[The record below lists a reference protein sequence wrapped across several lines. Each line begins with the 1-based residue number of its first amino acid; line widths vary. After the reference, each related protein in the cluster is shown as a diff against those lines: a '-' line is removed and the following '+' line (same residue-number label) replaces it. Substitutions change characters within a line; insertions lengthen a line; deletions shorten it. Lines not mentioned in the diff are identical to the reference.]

1 MAAPSGAVFL
11 CPRALDCNV
20 GRSRRVRI
28 DDGIGKVNPMEIGQP
43 VSPVEPAQ
51 TEPIW
56 PPLPKQTFTP
66 AEPPEAALDQ
76 AALNGAVVMPRAPE
90 SVGEIGLSPSFLLE
104 HVIKVIHYAETPTAE
119 HVARVVGL
127 PTRIMVEL
135 LDALKSD
142 RMCEII
148 GGSTYDLS
156 STYRF
161 RLTEKG
167 RARAEEA
174 LAHCRY
180 AGAAPVTLNQ
190 YERVISGLG
199 TSRRPTKEAIQE
211 ALSSLILDP
220 TAAQFLERAFHS
232 GRSTMVFGPSGNG
245 KTHVIT
251 EFIRR
256 LGGEVLV
263 PYAIYAYGQII
274 RIYDPQNHERVRD
287 EDVAR
292 EDVGQGFK
300 RTVAR
305 DDLEDRRWVRI
316 KRPGLIVGGELT
328 AESLELGYD
337 PLTHFYQ
344 APKHLKAQ
352 GGFLVVD
359 DFGRQKVS
367 PTELLNRWIMAM
379 ERGRDNL
386 LLRTGESIDVP
397 FHITLLLSTNL
408 NPTDLADAA
417 FLRRIPYKAYIPPT
431 SPEQFSK
438 ILRKVATEYKVSY
451 TDSDLEAAVVAIE
464 KIAENGL
471 SGSLARDLVAIL
483 VDSGELEG
491 KSPEITPAG
500 VTLAYKQFSG
510 FAQHEA
516 AAALESKKP
525 ARRPGNA

>member
-1 MAAPSGAVFL
+1 MEDGQLDSGSTQVESPAV
-11 CPRALDCNV
+11 
-20 GRSRRVRI
+20 
-28 DDGIGKVNPMEIGQP
+28 
-43 VSPVEPAQ
+43 
-51 TEPIW
+51 W
-56 PPLPKQTFTP
+56 PPLPKQLFDP
-66 AEPPEAALDQ
+66 QQQPAAASLAEPATET
-76 AALNGAVVMPRAPE
+76 AVTMPKAPE
-90 SVGEIGLSPSFLLE
+90 TLEEIGLSPSFLLE
-104 HVIKVIHYAETPTAE
+104 HVIKVIHYAEAPTAE

-127 PTRIMVEL
+127 PTRQVVEL

-161 RLTEKG
+161 RLTDKG
-167 RARAEEA
+167 KARAEQA
-174 LAHCRY
+174 LEHCRY
-180 AGAAPVTLNQ
+180 AGAAPVTVSQ
-190 YERVISGLG
+190 YEKVITGMG
-199 TSRRPTKEAIQE
+199 TSRRPTLEAIRE
-211 ALSSLILDP
+211 ALASLILDP
-220 TAAQFLERAFHS
+220 TAATFLERAFHS

-256 LGGEVLV
+256 LGGQVLV

-274 RIYDPQNHERVRD
+274 RIYDPLNHEQVRD
-287 EDVAR
+287 EDTGR
-292 EDVGQGFK
+292 EEMGQGFK
-300 RTVAR
+300 RTAAR
-305 DDLEDRRWVRI
+305 DDLVDRRWVKI

-337 PLTHFYQ
+337 PMTHFYQ

-408 NPTDLADAA
+408 NPADLADAA
-417 FLRRIPYKAYIPPT
+417 FLRRIPYKAYIPAT
-431 SPEQFSK
+431 SPEQFGK
-438 ILRKVATEYKVSY
+438 ILTKVSGEYGATLREDILKFTVDAVDKVA
-451 TDSDLEAAVVAIE
+451 A
-464 KIAENGL
+464 NGL
-471 SGSLARDLVAIL
+471 SGSLARDLVSIV
-483 VDSGELEG
+483 VDTAKMEG
-491 KSPEITPAG
+491 TTPEITAAAM
-500 VTLAYKQFSG
+500 TMAYKQFSG
-510 FAQHEA
+510 FAQQSA
-516 AAALESKKP
+516 AAESVP
-525 ARRPGNA
+525 ARKSTRQQPATAAQSASA

>member
-1 MAAPSGAVFL
+1 MPARTS
-11 CPRALDCNV
+11 
-20 GRSRRVRI
+20 VRI
-28 DDGIGKVNPMEIGQP
+28 DDGYGKVNPMEGQ
-43 VSPVEPAQ
+43 SDTQALDNEPRA
-51 TEPIW
+51 IW
-56 PPLPKQTFTP
+56 PPLPRKAAEAESPESAP
-66 AEPPEAALDQ
+66 AGH
-76 AALNGAVVMPRAPE
+76 ALNGASPALPKAPE
-90 SVGEIGLSPSFLLE
+90 TVHDIGLSPSFLLE

-127 PTRIMVEL
+127 PTRHIIEL

-174 LAHCRY
+174 LNHCRY
-180 AGAAPVTLNQ
+180 AGAAPVTVEQ
-190 YERVISGLG
+190 YERVITGMG
-199 TSRRPTKEAIQE
+199 VSRRPTLEAINE
-211 ALSSLILDP
+211 ALSSLILDE
-220 TAAQFLERAFHS
+220 TAATFLARAFHS

-263 PYAIYAYGQII
+263 PFAIYAYGQII
-274 RIYDPQNHERVRD
+274 RIYDPLNHTKVRD
-287 EDVAR
+287 EETVR

-300 RTVAR
+300 RTVGR
-305 DDLEDRRWVRI
+305 DDLVDRRWVKI

-337 PLTHFYQ
+337 PLTHSYQ

-397 FHITLLLSTNL
+397 FQITLLLSTNL
-408 NPTDLADAA
+408 NPADLADAA

-431 SPEQFSK
+431 SPEQFGR
-438 ILRKVATEYKVSY
+438 ILRKVCDESGMRYTEE
-451 TDSDLEAAVVAIE
+451 TLDAAVTAIDL
-464 KIAENGL
+464 ASNHGL
-471 SGSLARDLVAIL
+471 SGSLARDLVSIL
-483 VDSGELEG
+483 KDNAEMEGRLPEL
-491 KSPEITPAG
+491 SPHE

-510 FAQHEA
+510 FAQQTSEQA
-516 AAALESKKP
+516 GAK
-525 ARRPGNA
+525 RPSRAPNTGD

>member
-1 MAAPSGAVFL
+1 MEEGK
-11 CPRALDCNV
+11 LD
-20 GRSRRVRI
+20 
-28 DDGIGKVNPMEIGQP
+28 
-43 VSPVEPAQ
+43 SPTTQIEPKPA
-51 TEPIW
+51 IW
-56 PPLPKQTFTP
+56 PPLPKKSDD
-66 AEPPEAALDQ
+66 AALGQ
-76 AALNGAVVMPRAPE
+76 PEEHSLNGAVAALPRAPE
-90 SVGEIGLSPSFLLE
+90 TVQDIGLSPSFLVEL
-104 HVIKVIHYAETPTAE
+104 VLKVIHYAETPTAE

-127 PTRIMVEL
+127 PTRHIIEL
-135 LDALKSD
+135 LDALKSE
-142 RMCEII
+142 RFCEII

-161 RLTEKG
+161 RLTETGKK
-167 RARAEEA
+167 RAEEA
-174 LAHCRY
+174 LERCRY
-180 AGAAPVTLNQ
+180 AGAAPVTVGQ
-190 YERVISGLG
+190 YERVISGLAANP
-199 TSRRPTKEAIQE
+199 RPTTEAIRE

-220 TAAQFLERAFHS
+220 TAATYLERAFHS
-232 GRSTMVFGPSGNG
+232 CRSTMVFGPSGNG

-251 EFIRR
+251 EFIKH

-274 RIYDPQNHERVRD
+274 RIYDPLNHHQIRD
-287 EDVAR
+287 DLTVR

-300 RTVAR
+300 RASAR
-305 DDLEDRRWVRI
+305 DDMVDRRWVRI

-397 FHITLLLSTNL
+397 FKITLLLSTNL
-408 NPTDLADAA
+408 NPADLADAA

-438 ILRKVATEYKVSY
+438 ILRKVAAEYKVSY

-464 KIAENGL
+464 KLAENGL
-471 SGSLARDLVAIL
+471 SGSLARDIVAIL

-491 KSPEITPAG
+491 KAPEVTPEG

-525 ARRPGNA
+525 ARPPGSA

>member
-1 MAAPSGAVFL
+1 
-11 CPRALDCNV
+11 
-20 GRSRRVRI
+20 
-28 DDGIGKVNPMEIGQP
+28 MEIGQ
-43 VSPVEPAQ
+43 SDGPA
-51 TEPIW
+51 TEDTQPKAIW
-56 PPLPKQTFTP
+56 PPMPRQDFP
-66 AEPPEAALDQ
+66 AEPPAPESAPEPPSP
-76 AALNGAVVMPRAPE
+76 NGSITLPRAPDTVE
-90 SVGEIGLSPSFLLE
+90 DIGLSPSFLLE

-127 PTRIMVEL
+127 PTRIIVEL

-180 AGAAPVTLNQ
+180 AGAAPVTVSQ
-190 YERVISGLG
+190 YERVITGLD
-199 TSRRPTKEAIQE
+199 TSRRPTREAIRE

-220 TAAQFLERAFHS
+220 TAAEFLEKAFHS

-274 RIYDPQNHERVRD
+274 RIYDPLNHERIRD
-287 EDVAR
+287 ADTVR

-300 RTVAR
+300 RTVSR
-305 DDLEDRRWVRI
+305 DDLYDRRWVRI

-438 ILRKVATEYKVSY
+438 ILRKVATESGVSFN
-451 TDSDLEAAVVAIE
+451 DARLEASVIAID

-471 SGSLARDLVAIL
+471 SGSLARDLISIIIDNA
-483 VDSGELEG
+483 ELEG
-491 KSPEITPAG
+491 KKPEVTPEAA
-500 VTLAYKQFSG
+500 TNAYKQFSG

-516 AAALESKKP
+516 AAALEGRKTAK
-525 ARRPGNA
+525 RPGGSA

>member
-1 MAAPSGAVFL
+1 ME
-11 CPRALDCNV
+11 
-20 GRSRRVRI
+20 
-28 DDGIGKVNPMEIGQP
+28 DGQSDS
-43 VSPVEPAQ
+43 SPPHTEQ
-51 TEPIW
+51 TAIW
-56 PPLPKQTFTP
+56 PPLPRKSLGS
-66 AEPPEAALDQ
+66 AEGEGEDSGAPSQNGTSVAL
-76 AALNGAVVMPRAPE
+76 PRAPE
-90 SVGEIGLSPSFLLE
+90 TVQDIGLSPSFLVEL
-104 HVIKVIHYAETPTAE
+104 VLKVIHYAETPTAE

-127 PTRIMVEL
+127 PTRHVVEL
-135 LDALKSD
+135 LDALKSE
-142 RMCEII
+142 RLCEII

-167 RARAEEA
+167 NARAEES
-174 LAHCRY
+174 LERCRY
-180 AGAAPVTLNQ
+180 AGAAPVTVGQ
-190 YERVISGLG
+190 YERVITGLG
-199 TSRRPTKEAIQE
+199 VSRRPTTEAIRE
-211 ALSSLILDP
+211 ALSSLIMDP
-220 TAAQFLERAFHS
+220 TAATFLERAFHS

-263 PYAIYAYGQII
+263 PYSIYAYGQII
-274 RIYDPQNHERVRD
+274 RIYDPLNHERIRD
-287 EDVAR
+287 DDTVR

-300 RTVAR
+300 RTAAR
-305 DDLEDRRWVRI
+305 DDMVDRRWVKI

-408 NPTDLADAA
+408 NPADLADAA

-431 SPEQFSK
+431 SSDQFTE
-438 ILRKVATEYKVSY
+438 ILRKVSAEYGAGYREDNLKAIV
-451 TDSDLEAAVVAIE
+451 AAVDAL
-464 KIAENGL
+464 ASGL
-471 SGSLARDLVAIL
+471 SGSLARDLVSIV
-483 VDSGELEG
+483 VDNAEMEGRQAELTAE
-491 KSPEITPAG
+491 S
-500 VTLAYKQFSG
+500 VTMAYKQFSG
-510 FAQHEA
+510 IAQQDDA
-516 AAALESKKP
+516 KP
-525 ARRPGNA
+525 AGPKKS

>member
-1 MAAPSGAVFL
+1 MEEGK
-11 CPRALDCNV
+11 LD
-20 GRSRRVRI
+20 
-28 DDGIGKVNPMEIGQP
+28 
-43 VSPVEPAQ
+43 SPATQIEPKPA
-51 TEPIW
+51 IW
-56 PPLPKQTFTP
+56 PPLPKKSD
-66 AEPPEAALDQ
+66 EAALGQPEDHSQ
-76 AALNGAVVMPRAPE
+76 NGATATMPRAPE
-90 SVGEIGLSPSFLLE
+90 TVQDIGLSPSFLVEL
-104 HVIKVIHYAETPTAE
+104 VLKVIHYAETPTAE

-127 PTRIMVEL
+127 PTRHVIEL
-135 LDALKSD
+135 LDALKSE
-142 RMCEII
+142 RFCEII
-148 GGSTYDLS
+148 GGSSYDLS

-161 RLTEKG
+161 RLTETGKK
-167 RARAEEA
+167 RAEEA
-174 LAHCRY
+174 LERCRY
-180 AGAAPVTLNQ
+180 AGAAPVTVGQ

-199 TSRRPTKEAIQE
+199 ANPRPTTEAIRE

-220 TAAQFLERAFHS
+220 TAATYLERAFHS
-232 GRSTMVFGPSGNG
+232 CRSTMVFGPSGNG

-251 EFIRR
+251 EFIKH

-274 RIYDPQNHERVRD
+274 RIYDPLNHHQIRD
-287 EDVAR
+287 DQTVR

-300 RTVAR
+300 RTSAR
-305 DDLEDRRWVRI
+305 DDMVDRRWVRI

-397 FHITLLLSTNL
+397 FKITLLLSTNL
-408 NPTDLADAA
+408 NPADLADAA

-431 SPEQFSK
+431 TPEQFTE
-438 ILRKVATEYKVSY
+438 ILRKVSAEYGANFTEPNL
-451 TDSDLEAAVVAIE
+451 TAAVAAID
-464 KIAENGL
+464 KMAANGL
-471 SGSLARDLVAIL
+471 SGSLARDLVSII
-483 VDSGELEG
+483 VDTAAMDGTA
-491 KSPEITPAG
+491 PEITADG
-500 VTLAYKQFSG
+500 MTLAYKQFSG
-510 FAQHEA
+510 FAQQTDAMSSSPGRKSPPGTTA
-516 AAALESKKP
+516 A
-525 ARRPGNA
+525 RVT

>member
-1 MAAPSGAVFL
+1 MENVPTEAQSAQAEQPRVLWPPMPKEPAFAPEPEDAAPREQS
-11 CPRALDCNV
+11 
-20 GRSRRVRI
+20 
-28 DDGIGKVNPMEIGQP
+28 Q
-43 VSPVEPAQ
+43 
-51 TEPIW
+51 
-56 PPLPKQTFTP
+56 
-66 AEPPEAALDQ
+66 
-76 AALNGAVVMPRAPE
+76 NGASATMPRAPE
-90 SVGEIGLSPSFLLE
+90 SLEEIGLSPSFLLE
-104 HVIKVIHYAETPTAE
+104 HVLKVIHYAEAPTAE

-127 PTRIMVEL
+127 PTRQIIEL

-142 RMCEII
+142 RLCEII

-167 RARAEEA
+167 KARAEQA
-174 LAHCRY
+174 LEHCRY
-180 AGAAPVTLNQ
+180 AGAAPVTVTQ
-190 YERVISGLG
+190 YERVITGMG
-199 TSRRPTKEAIQE
+199 VSRRPTLETIRE
-211 ALSSLILDP
+211 ALASLILDP
-220 TAAQFLERAFHS
+220 AAATFLERAFHS
-232 GRSTMVFGPSGNG
+232 GRSTMIFGPSGNG

-263 PYAIYAYGQII
+263 PYSIYAYGQII
-274 RIYDPQNHERVRD
+274 RIYDPLNHVQVRD
-287 EDVAR
+287 EETSR

-300 RTVAR
+300 RTSAR
-305 DDLEDRRWVRI
+305 DDMVDRRWVRI

-337 PLTHFYQ
+337 PMTHFYQ

-431 SPEQFSK
+431 NSDQFGQ
-438 ILRKVATEYKVSY
+438 ILRKVADEQSVAYGEQN
-451 TDSDLEAAVVAIE
+451 LGAVVAAID
-464 KIAENGL
+464 KAATNGL
-471 SGSLARDLVAIL
+471 SGSLARDIVSIII
-483 VDSGELEG
+483 DSAEMEGSRPELTVE
-491 KSPEITPAG
+491 G
-500 VTLAYKQFSG
+500 VTMAYKQFSG
-510 FAQHEA
+510 FAQQETA
-516 AAALESKKP
+516 AGAKRSSRPPAA
-525 ARRPGNA
+525 GQ

>member
-1 MAAPSGAVFL
+1 
-11 CPRALDCNV
+11 
-20 GRSRRVRI
+20 
-28 DDGIGKVNPMEIGQP
+28 MEIGQP
-43 VSPVEPAQ
+43 EGAAAEDVQSGA
-51 TEPIW
+51 IW
-56 PPLPKQTFTP
+56 PPISKEAFPGEP
-66 AEPPEAALDQ
+66 AAVTADQHSQNGNVAL
-76 AALNGAVVMPRAPE
+76 PRAPE
-90 SVGEIGLSPSFLLE
+90 AVDEIGLSPSFLLE

-127 PTRIMVEL
+127 PTRIIVEL

-180 AGAAPVTLNQ
+180 AGAAPVTVTQ
-190 YERVISGLG
+190 YERVISGMG
-199 TSRRPTKEAIQE
+199 TSRRPTREAIRE
-211 ALSSLILDP
+211 ALASLILDP
-220 TAAQFLERAFHS
+220 TAAEFLEKAFHS

-274 RIYDPQNHERVRD
+274 RIYDPLNHERIRD
-287 EDVAR
+287 EDTVRDDVA
-292 EDVGQGFK
+292 QGFK
-300 RTVAR
+300 RTVSR
-305 DDLEDRRWVRI
+305 DDLYDRRWVRI

-408 NPTDLADAA
+408 NPNELADAA

-431 SPEQFSK
+431 TPEQFSK
-438 ILRKVATEYKVSY
+438 ILRKVAGDMKVSY
-451 TDSDLEAAVVAIE
+451 TDSELEAAVVAAA

-471 SGSLARDLVAIL
+471 SGSLARDLAAII
-483 VDSGELEG
+483 VDNAELDG
-491 KSPEITPAG
+491 VPPKITSDA
-500 VTLAYKQFSG
+500 VTNAYKQFSG
-510 FAQHEA
+510 FAQHESA
-516 AAALESKKP
+516 AAFQGLKLRRSRGGEP
-525 ARRPGNA
+525 A

>member
-1 MAAPSGAVFL
+1 
-11 CPRALDCNV
+11 
-20 GRSRRVRI
+20 
-28 DDGIGKVNPMEIGQP
+28 MEISQSE
-43 VSPVEPAQ
+43 SPIEPPQ
-51 TEPIW
+51 TESIW
-56 PPLPKQTFTP
+56 PPLQKQTFPPSEAPETP
-66 AEPPEAALDQ
+66 PAQLAQNGTAA
-76 AALNGAVVMPRAPE
+76 MPRAPE
-90 SVGEIGLSPSFLLE
+90 TLDEIGLSPSFLLE

-127 PTRIMVEL
+127 PTRHIVEL

-180 AGAAPVTLNQ
+180 AGAAPVTVTQ

-199 TSRRPTKEAIQE
+199 GSRRPTTEAIRE

-220 TAAQFLERAFHS
+220 TAASFLERAFHS

-274 RIYDPQNHERVRD
+274 RLYDPLNHERIRD
-287 EDVAR
+287 EDAIR

-300 RTVAR
+300 RTVGR
-305 DDLEDRRWVRI
+305 DDLVDRRWVKI

-438 ILRKVATEYKVSY
+438 ILRKVAAEYKVSY
-451 TDSDLEAAVVAIE
+451 TDSDVEAAVVAID
-464 KIAENGL
+464 KITENGL
-471 SGSLARDLVAIL
+471 SGSLARDLIAIL

-491 KSPEITPAG
+491 KTPEVTPEG
-500 VTLAYKQFSG
+500 VTMAYRQFSG

-516 AAALESKKP
+516 AAALEGKRP
-525 ARRPGNA
+525 ARRPATE

>member
-1 MAAPSGAVFL
+1 MSASSAASAPAAG
-11 CPRALDCNV
+11 PPKR
-20 GRSRRVRI
+20 RS
-28 DDGIGKVNPMEIGQP
+28 
-43 VSPVEPAQ
+43 S
-51 TEPIW
+51 
-56 PPLPKQTFTP
+56 
-66 AEPPEAALDQ
+66 
-76 AALNGAVVMPRAPE
+76 
-90 SVGEIGLSPSFLLE
+90 
-104 HVIKVIHYAETPTAE
+104 
-119 HVARVVGL
+119 
-127 PTRIMVEL
+127 
-135 LDALKSD
+135 
-142 RMCEII
+142 
-148 GGSTYDLS
+148 
-156 STYRF
+156 
-161 RLTEKG
+161 
-167 RARAEEA
+167 
-174 LAHCRY
+174 
-180 AGAAPVTLNQ
+180 
-190 YERVISGLG
+190 
-199 TSRRPTKEAIQE
+199 E
-211 ALSSLILDP
+211 ALSSLILDS
-220 TAAQFLERAFHS
+220 TAAEFLERAFHS

-274 RIYDPQNHERVRD
+274 RIYDPLNHERVRD
-287 EDVAR
+287 DDTVR

-305 DDLEDRRWVRI
+305 DDLEDRRWVKI

-438 ILRKVATEYKVSY
+438 ILRKVAAEYKVSY
-451 TDSDLEAAVVAIE
+451 TDSDLEAAVVAID
-464 KIAENGL
+464 KVAENGL

-491 KSPEITPAG
+491 KSPEITPEG

-516 AAALESKKP
+516 AAALDGKKS
-525 ARRPGNA
+525 ARRPWRKRPASHSHVEASSPAALRIRGRSRSAGTRRRGTATCRPSSAPSGSRTRSRRPRAGIPGAMLRQWLRVSS

>member
-1 MAAPSGAVFL
+1 MLA
-11 CPRALDCNV
+11 R
-20 GRSRRVRI
+20 RSVRI
-28 DDGIGKVNPMEIGQP
+28 DGGYERVNAMEDAQIDTP
-43 VSPVEPAQ
+43 AVPTEPSPV
-51 TEPIW
+51 W
-56 PPLPKQTFTP
+56 PPLQKRPVD
-66 AEPPEAALDQ
+66 AEVPEAP
-76 AALNGAVVMPRAPE
+76 AAAHTQNGASAAMPRAPE
-90 SVGEIGLSPSFLLE
+90 TVHDIGLSPSFLLE

-127 PTRIMVEL
+127 PTRHIVEL

-180 AGAAPVTLNQ
+180 AGAAPVTVEQ
-190 YERVISGLG
+190 YERVITSMGV
-199 TSRRPTKEAIQE
+199 SRRPTLEAINE
-211 ALSSLILDP
+211 ALSSLILDE
-220 TAAQFLERAFHS
+220 TAATFLARAFHS

-263 PYAIYAYGQII
+263 PYAIYAYGQLI
-274 RIYDPQNHERVRD
+274 RIYDPLNHTQIRD
-287 EDVAR
+287 EAALR
-292 EDVGQGFK
+292 EEVGQGFK

-305 DDLEDRRWVRI
+305 DDLVDRRWVKI

-408 NPTDLADAA
+408 NPADLADAA
-417 FLRRIPYKAYIPPT
+417 FLRRIPYKAYIPAT
-431 SPEQFSK
+431 SPEQFGR
-438 ILRKVATEYKVSY
+438 ILRKVCDQSGLRYTEE
-451 TDSDLEAAVVAIE
+451 TLAAAVTAIDL
-464 KIAENGL
+464 ASNHGL
-471 SGSLARDLVAIL
+471 SGSLARDLVSIL
-483 VDSGELEG
+483 VDNAEMEG
-491 KSPEITPAG
+491 RAPDLSATE
-500 VTLAYKQFSG
+500 VTLSYKQFSG
-510 FAQHEA
+510 FAQQTAEPIA
-516 AAALESKKP
+516 AKKP
-525 ARRPGNA
+525 SRGA

>member
-1 MAAPSGAVFL
+1 
-11 CPRALDCNV
+11 
-20 GRSRRVRI
+20 
-28 DDGIGKVNPMEIGQP
+28 MEIGQ
-43 VSPVEPAQ
+43 SEGPA
-51 TEPIW
+51 TEDVQSEAIW
-56 PPLPKQTFTP
+56 PPLSKEAFPP
-66 AEPPEAALDQ
+66 AEPVEASPQ
-76 AALNGAVVMPRAPE
+76 PPSLNGTVALPRAPE
-90 SVGEIGLSPSFLLE
+90 SVDEIGLSPSFLLE

-127 PTRIMVEL
+127 PTRIIVEL

-167 RARAEEA
+167 KARAEQA
-174 LAHCRY
+174 LDHCRY
-180 AGAAPVTLNQ
+180 AGAAPVTVSQ
-190 YERVISGLG
+190 YERVITGLG
-199 TSRRPTKEAIQE
+199 ASRRPTKEAIGE

-251 EFIRR
+251 EFIKR

-274 RIYDPQNHERVRD
+274 RIYDPLNHERVQD
-287 EDVAR
+287 EDALR
-292 EDVGQGFK
+292 EEVGQGFK
-300 RTVAR
+300 RTVSR
-305 DDLEDRRWVRI
+305 DDLVDRRWVRI

-438 ILRKVATEYKVSY
+438 ILRKVAKEAGVAYN
-451 TDSDLEAAVVAIE
+451 DANLEAAV
-464 KIAENGL
+464 IAMDKMAEGGL
-471 SGSLARDLVAIL
+471 SGSLARDMVAII
-483 VDSGELEG
+483 VDNSELEG
-491 KSPEITPAG
+491 DAAGNHAGSGDHGLQAVQRLRPAPDSCG
-500 VTLAYKQFSG
+500 AG
-510 FAQHEA
+510 E
-516 AAALESKKP
+516 
-525 ARRPGNA
+525 

>member
-1 MAAPSGAVFL
+1 ME
-11 CPRALDCNV
+11 
-20 GRSRRVRI
+20 
-28 DDGIGKVNPMEIGQP
+28 DGQSD
-43 VSPVEPAQ
+43 SPPAH
-51 TEPIW
+51 TEQKAIW
-56 PPLPKQTFTP
+56 PPLPRKAAGS
-66 AEPPEAALDQ
+66 AEAEYADSEVPSQNGTSVAL
-76 AALNGAVVMPRAPE
+76 PKAPE
-90 SVGEIGLSPSFLLE
+90 TVQDIGLSPSFLVEL
-104 HVIKVIHYAETPTAE
+104 VLKVIHYAETPTAE

-127 PTRIMVEL
+127 PTRHVVEL
-135 LDALKSD
+135 LDALKSE
-142 RMCEII
+142 RLCEII

-167 RARAEEA
+167 NVRAEEA
-174 LAHCRY
+174 LERCRY
-180 AGAAPVTLNQ
+180 AGAAPVTVGQ
-190 YERVISGLG
+190 YEKVITSLG
-199 TSRRPTKEAIQE
+199 TSRRPTTEAIRE
-211 ALSSLILDP
+211 ALSSLIMDP
-220 TAAQFLERAFHS
+220 TAATFLERAFHS

-263 PYAIYAYGQII
+263 PYSIYAYGQII
-274 RIYDPQNHERVRD
+274 RIYDPLNHERIRD
-287 EDVAR
+287 DDTVR

-300 RTVAR
+300 RSAAR
-305 DDLEDRRWVRI
+305 DDMVDRRWVKI

-408 NPTDLADAA
+408 NPADLADAA

-431 SPEQFSK
+431 NPDQFTE
-438 ILRKVATEYKVSY
+438 ILRKVSTEYGATYREENLK
-451 TDSDLEAAVVAIE
+451 AVVA
-464 KIAENGL
+464 AVDTAASNGL
-471 SGSLARDLVAIL
+471 SGSLARDLVSIV
-483 VDSGELEG
+483 VDNADMEGHTPELTAE
-491 KSPEITPAG
+491 S
-500 VTLAYKQFSG
+500 VTMAYKQFSG
-510 FAQHEA
+510 FAQQA
-516 AAALESKKP
+516 DARPAGPKKS
-525 ARRPGNA
+525 

>member
-1 MAAPSGAVFL
+1 MEF
-11 CPRALDCNV
+11 
-20 GRSRRVRI
+20 GRSEGPTTE
-28 DDGIGKVNPMEIGQP
+28 DNQP
-43 VSPVEPAQ
+43 A
-51 TEPIW
+51 PIW
-56 PPLPKQTFTP
+56 PPLPKQALH
-66 AEPPEAALDQ
+66 AESGEIGVDEPSN
-76 AALNGAVVMPRAPE
+76 NGAIVLPRAPE
-90 SVGEIGLSPSFLLE
+90 TVEEIGLSPSFLLE

-127 PTRIMVEL
+127 PTRIIVEL

-180 AGAAPVTLNQ
+180 AGAAPVTVTQ
-190 YERVISGLG
+190 YERVITGMG
-199 TSRRPTKEAIQE
+199 ASRRPTTEAIRE

-274 RIYDPQNHERVRD
+274 RIYDPLNHERIRD
-287 EDVAR
+287 EDTVR
-292 EDVGQGFK
+292 EDVGHGFK
-300 RTVAR
+300 RTVSR
-305 DDLEDRRWVRI
+305 DDLYDRRWVRI

-431 SPEQFSK
+431 TPEQFSK
-438 ILRKVATEYKVSY
+438 ILRKVATQSGVSFNDA
-451 TDSDLEAAVVAIE
+451 TLEASVVAIE
-464 KIAENGL
+464 KAAENGL
-471 SGSLARDLVAIL
+471 SGSLARDLVSIIIDNA
-483 VDSGELEG
+483 ELEG
-491 KSPEITPAG
+491 KTPEITPEAA
-500 VTLAYKQFSG
+500 TMAYKQFSG
-510 FAQHEA
+510 FAQHESA
-516 AAALESKKP
+516 ASLEGRKT
-525 ARRPGNA
+525 ARRPGSA

>member
-1 MAAPSGAVFL
+1 MEF
-11 CPRALDCNV
+11 
-20 GRSRRVRI
+20 GRSEGPATE
-28 DDGIGKVNPMEIGQP
+28 DSQP
-43 VSPVEPAQ
+43 EA
-51 TEPIW
+51 IW
-56 PPLPKQTFTP
+56 PPLPKQTLQAEAAEVAT
-66 AEPPEAALDQ
+66 AEPSNNGTAAL
-76 AALNGAVVMPRAPE
+76 PRAPE
-90 SVGEIGLSPSFLLE
+90 SVDEIGLSPSFLLE

-127 PTRIMVEL
+127 PTRIIVEL

-180 AGAAPVTLNQ
+180 AGAAPVTVTQ
-190 YERVISGLG
+190 YERVITGMG
-199 TSRRPTKEAIQE
+199 PSRRPTKEAIRE

-274 RIYDPQNHERVRD
+274 RIYDPLNHERIRD
-287 EDVAR
+287 EDTVR

-300 RTVAR
+300 RMVSR
-305 DDLEDRRWVRI
+305 DDLYDRRWVRI

-352 GGFLVVD
+352 AGFLVVD

-438 ILRKVATEYKVSY
+438 ILRKVAVEARVSFN
-451 TDSDLEAAVVAIE
+451 DASLEASVVAME
-464 KIAENGL
+464 KAAENGL
-471 SGSLARDLVAIL
+471 SGSLARDLVSII
-483 VDSGELEG
+483 VDNAELEG
-491 KSPEITPAG
+491 KAPEITPETA
-500 VTLAYKQFSG
+500 TMAYKQFSG

-516 AAALESKKP
+516 ASSLEGRKT
-525 ARRPGNA
+525 ARRPS